1 MVVTSGSASAET
13 DPAIDVKAGSAILIE
28 ANSGKILYQKNAD
41 ESLAIASMTK
51 MMSEYLVHEAV
62 DKGKLKWNQKVRV
75 SEYAHKI
82 SQDRSLSNVPLEN
95 GGSYTVYELYE
106 AMVIYS
112 ANGATIALAE
122 AIAGKE
128 VDFVKMMND
137 KSKEFGMKNYKFV
150 NSTGLTNYDLKGHY
164 PEGTTPD
171 DNNKMSARDCAI
183 LAQRL
188 IQDFPNILDTAK
200 IPKKTFQKGGKYPI
214 EMVNFNWML
223 KGLIK
228 QYEGVDGLKTGTTS
242 EAGDCF
248 TGTVERNGMR
258 LISVVIKTNSHTA
271 RFDETKKLYDYGF
284 ANFEVK
290 KVYEKDSVVQGH
302 ETVRIGNAKD
312 KDVVVQAKQAV
323 SLPVQKGSKD
333 VYKKEFKVLNEEQEA
348 PIKRG
353 ITISQMI
360 ISPQDSTDPGFLS
373 GKSLKVDFVTKY
385 EVEQANWF
393 IRSMRAI
400 GSFFSGMWNSVVD

>member
-13 DPAIDVKAGSAILIE
+13 APAIDVKAGSAILVE
-28 ANSGKILYQKNAD
+28 LHSGKILYQKNAD

-62 DKGKLKWNQKVRV
+62 DKGKLKWNQKVRI

-223 KGLIK
+223 NGLIK
-228 QYEGVDGLKTGTTS
+228 QYEGVDGLKTGTTL

-271 RFDETKKLYDYGF
+271 RFDESKKLYDYGF

-290 KVYEKDSVVQGH
+290 KVYEKDSVIQGH

-323 SLPVQKGSKD
+323 SLPVQKGNKD
-333 VYKKEFKVLNEEQEA
+333 VYKKEFKVLNEEQQA

-353 ITISQMI
+353 VTISQMN

-373 GKSLKVDFVTKY
+373 GKSLQVDLVTKY

-400 GSFFSGMWNSVVD
+400 GYFFSCMWNSAVD